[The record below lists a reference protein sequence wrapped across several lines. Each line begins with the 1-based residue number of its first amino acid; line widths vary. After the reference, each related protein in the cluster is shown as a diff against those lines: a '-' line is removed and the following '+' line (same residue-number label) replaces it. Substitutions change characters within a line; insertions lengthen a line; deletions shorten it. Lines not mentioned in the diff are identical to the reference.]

1 MKIPEGRMPLA
12 KLVGEESDKALDRI
26 GRALDDMLQRHDY
39 PEDVVLMV
47 NNYTKAWAAKWKAKG
62 VGKRKDSFQEF
73 NNRGIV
79 GFGGG
84 LTHLGIAQMKAAKR
98 HAINQGKI
106 PKSGES

>member
-1 MKIPEGRMPLA
+1 MGCKVER
-12 KLVGEESDKALDRI
+12 
-26 GRALDDMLQRHDY
+26 
-39 PEDVVLMV
+39 
-47 NNYTKAWAAKWKAKG
+47 KG
-62 VGKRKDSFQEF
+62 VGKKKDSFQEF

-106 PKSGES
+106 PKSERVKECLWMNTMSRDLKIK